1 MSLTSATPL
10 LIAVLVLALTFAA
23 VLRWWPRLAG
33 RGWRR
38 VAGRVG
44 LLCLIQVLL
53 LATVGLVANR
63 TFLLYG
69 SWAELAG
76 HSKPAPPPGRA
87 AADKPVR
94 VLGRQAT
101 GTPGGGPPQV
111 AGVIEKV
118 MVHGARSAVDVPAYV
133 YLPPEYFQKGNEDKK
148 FPTTVVLTG
157 FPGMA
162 ENLIKG
168 LDYPKKA
175 WSLVKEKKT
184 RPMIL
189 VMLRPTTESAR
200 NTQCIDVPG
209 GPRSETFF
217 GTDLP
222 KAVSA
227 TYRTTPQHAGGA
239 ARGWA
244 VMGDSTGGYCALKLA
259 LQHPES
265 YAAGVGLSADYK
277 PEVDGYSGD
286 LFHGNGA
293 EERRSDLLWS
303 LDHLPQGKTSFLV
316 TTSTQG
322 EANLKPTQKF
332 IEKVKGPARV
342 SSITLDHG
350 GHNFAT
356 WRREIPPAL
365 EWISNRIGR
374 D

>member
-1 MSLTSATPL
+1 MSLTSTTPL
-10 LIAVLVLALTFAA
+10 FIAVLILALAFAA
-23 VLRWWPRLAG
+23 AIRWWPRLA
-33 RGWRR
+33 RQGWRR
-38 VAGRVG
+38 VAARAG

-53 LATVGLVANR
+53 LATVGLAANR
-63 TFLLYG
+63 SFLLYG

-76 HSKPAPPPGRA
+76 RSQPAPALGRA
-87 AADKPVR
+87 AGDAPVR
-94 VLGRQAT
+94 VLGRQET

-118 MVHGARSAVDVPAYV
+118 TVRGARSKADVPAYV
-133 YLPPEYFQKGNEDKK
+133 YLPPEYFQKGNEHRR
-148 FPTTVVLTG
+148 FPTAVVLTG

-175 WSLVKEKKT
+175 WALVKEKKT
-184 RPMIL
+184 QPMIL
-189 VMLRPTTESAR
+189 VLMRPTTESAR
-200 NTQCIDVPG
+200 NTQCIDVAG
-209 GPRSETFF
+209 GPQSETFF
-217 GTDLP
+217 ATDLP

-227 TYRTTPQHAGGA
+227 TYRTAGPRTG

-265 YAAGVGLSADYK
+265 YSAGVGLSADYK
-277 PEVDGYSGD
+277 PEVDGDSGD

-316 TTSTQG
+316 TTSMQG
-322 EANLKPTQKF
+322 EANHGPTQKF
-332 IEKVKGPARV
+332 ISKVKNPARV

-365 EWISNRIGR
+365 EWISGR
-374 D
+374 VTGE

>member
-1 MSLTSATPL
+1 MSLTSAMPL
-10 LIAVLVLALTFAA
+10 LLAVLILGLSSAA
-23 VLRWWPRLAG
+23 VVRWWPWLAR

-38 VAGRVG
+38 VTGRVG
-44 LLCLIQVLL
+44 LLFLIQVLL
-53 LATVGLVANR
+53 LVTVALAANR
-63 TFLLYG
+63 SFLLYG

-76 HSKPAPPPGRA
+76 RSQPAPVPGRSTGA
-87 AADKPVR
+87 AVH
-94 VLGRQAT
+94 VLGRQQT

-118 MVHGARSAVDVPAYV
+118 TVHGARSGADVPAYV
-133 YLPPEYFQKGNEDKK
+133 YLPPEYFQKGNENRR
-148 FPTTVVLTG
+148 FPTAVVLTG

-175 WSLVKEKKT
+175 WALVKEKKT

-189 VMLRPTTESAR
+189 VMMRPTTESAR
-200 NTQCIDVPG
+200 NSQCIDVPG
-209 GPRSETFF
+209 GPQSETFF
-217 GTDLP
+217 AADLP

-227 TYRTTPQHAGGA
+227 TYRTGA
-239 ARGWA
+239 AASGWA
-244 VMGDSTGGYCALKLA
+244 VIGDSTGGYCALKLA

-277 PEVDGYSGD
+277 PEVDDDSGD

-303 LDHLPQGKTSFLV
+303 LDHLPQGRTSFLV
-316 TTSTQG
+316 TTSLQG
-322 EANLKPTQKF
+322 EANYRPTQKF
-332 IEKVKGPARV
+332 IEKVKAPARV

-350 GHNFAT
+350 GHSFDT

-365 EWISNRIGR
+365 EWLGDRIAGE
-374 D
+374 